1 MTIRLPGRIL
11 SIPVVLLAAAASVL
25 VAPPATAD
33 APNTISAFVQ
43 PMAAC
48 QTGRMDIQWCAGL
61 LGAPAPLAADPAVNA
76 PLWAGTGYAICWTT
90 ASGATL
96 PEGASCSSS
105 GSAISTGGAFTY
117 PAAGSFPVT
126 FDGSGGSRCQGH
138 PNSNQNS
145 FFFLVSGPGTCV
157 ITVSAPAAAGYS
169 ATTTVFTL
177 TVAPASVPTLLGPVT
192 ASSGTVR
199 AGTSAPLQ
207 TVTCTH
213 ESRFTT
219 FTSCP
224 GVVLDWAVTSGSR
237 VCSIVVNTRTD
248 SRYVD
253 SVRVAFRRPGRCTVQ
268 GTYPEVPGQSLAY
281 ATTTYAY
288 TVKRRA

>member
-1 MTIRLPGRIL
+1 MARFLGRAL
-11 SIPVVLLAAAASVL
+11 AIPIAMLAVAASVL
-25 VAPPATAD
+25 VAPAATAD
-33 APNTISAFVQ
+33 SPNTVSAFVQ

-61 LGAPAPLAADPAVNA
+61 LGAPVPIAADPSVNA

-96 PEGASCSSS
+96 PEGATCSPS
-105 GSAISTGGAFTY
+105 GSAISTGRAFTY

-145 FFFLVSGPGTCV
+145 FFFLVYGPGTCV

-177 TVAPASVPTLLGPVT
+177 TVAPAPVPTLLGPVT

-207 TVTCTH
+207 TVTCTY

-248 SRYVD
+248 STYLG

-281 ATTTYAY
+281 ATTTYSY